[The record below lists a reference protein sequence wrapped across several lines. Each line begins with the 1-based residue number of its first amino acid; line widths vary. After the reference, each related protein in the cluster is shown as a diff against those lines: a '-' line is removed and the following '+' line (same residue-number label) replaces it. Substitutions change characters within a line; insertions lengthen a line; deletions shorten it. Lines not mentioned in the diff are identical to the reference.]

1 VRAQYDDDGDII
13 EEPGGETKFL
23 EARRGDHLMV
33 LFQCDECH
41 FQNITGR
48 NPLEWK
54 ESDQDVLE
62 FIRRAN
68 LDSFWDRSRNTVASN
83 VGDAWRM
90 ESLGKKLGIG
100 PMSPPM
106 GPFPLKDTLGMRYE
120 TGRYLRAKMKS
131 SSSGV
136 PFEKPDPRQ
145 LM

>member
-83 VGDAWRM
+83 VGDA
-90 ESLGKKLGIG
+90 
-100 PMSPPM
+100 
-106 GPFPLKDTLGMRYE
+106 
-120 TGRYLRAKMKS
+120 
-131 SSSGV
+131 
-136 PFEKPDPRQ
+136 
-145 LM
+145 